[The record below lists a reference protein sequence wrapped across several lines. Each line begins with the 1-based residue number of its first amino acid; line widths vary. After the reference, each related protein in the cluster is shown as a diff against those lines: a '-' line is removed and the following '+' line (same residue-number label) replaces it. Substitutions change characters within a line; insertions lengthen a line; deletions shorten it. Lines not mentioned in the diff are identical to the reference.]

1 MECQIYITQNKKEI
15 LHLAS
20 KVQNAIHKEIGDSK
34 FCILVDEVRDE
45 SKREQMTIILRFVD
59 TEGFIKEYFFH
70 VVYGRDTTTL
80 ILKKKIFVVLS
91 RYNIHIKNNRGQ
103 GYMME
108 LVICVVNGMDYKL
121 CSLKFFPYAYY
132 IHCMAY
138 RLQLALVTTSREV
151 KVVH

>member
-34 FCILVDEVRDE
+34 FCILVDEARDE

-103 GYMME
+103 GYDGASNMCGE
-108 LVICVVNGMDYKL
+108 WNGLQALFLKIFPICLLYTLHGL
-121 CSLKFFPYAYY
+121 
-132 IHCMAY
+132 
-138 RLQLALVTTSREV
+138 
-151 KVVH
+151 